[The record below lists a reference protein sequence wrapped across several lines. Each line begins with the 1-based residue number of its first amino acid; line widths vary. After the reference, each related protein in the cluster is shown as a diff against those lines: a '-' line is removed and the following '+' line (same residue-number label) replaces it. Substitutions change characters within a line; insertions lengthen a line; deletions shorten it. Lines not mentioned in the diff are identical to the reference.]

1 MSKQKKIVINKK
13 LEKTQVEK
21 YPLVE
26 VHWLDIVGEAGWQT
40 IDQVHKNQLG
50 RCVTKGHLL
59 SRSKGV
65 TRIFADYGL
74 KDGAEGDAG
83 HIESVGNT
91 TVIPNSVITKI
102 RKL

>member
-1 MSKQKKIVINKK
+1 MSKQRKIIINKK
-13 LEKTQVEK
+13 LDKTLISK

-40 IDQVHKNQLG
+40 IDQVQRSQLG

-59 SRSKGV
+59 SQKNGV

-74 KDGAEGDAG
+74 KDGQDGDAG
-83 HIESVGNT
+83 HMESVGNT
-91 TVIPNSVITKI
+91 TIIPNSVITSIK
-102 RKL
+102 KL